1 MKLFLILHREGK
13 EVRKNEV
20 KIILRQL
27 KRKRKKTFCNS
38 GKRKRKADYVK
49 FLYDYWTKNL
59 NKRSSSLN

>member
-49 FLYDYWTKNL
+49 FLYDY
-59 NKRSSSLN
+59 

>member
-27 KRKRKKTFCNS
+27 KRKRKRKTFCNS

-49 FLYDYWTKNL
+49 FLYDY
-59 NKRSSSLN
+59 

>member
-27 KRKRKKTFCNS
+27 KRIRKKLSATLA
-38 GKRKRKADYVK
+38 KEKEK
-49 FLYDYWTKNL
+49 LIM
-59 NKRSSSLN
+59 

>member
-27 KRKRKKTFCNS
+27 KRKRKTFCNS

-49 FLYDYWTKNL
+49 FLYDY
-59 NKRSSSLN
+59 

>member
-27 KRKRKKTFCNS
+27 KRKRKRFADANS
-38 GKRKRKADYVK
+38 MKAQYE
-49 FLYDYWTKNL
+49 NL
-59 NKRSSSLN
+59 VNSSLSATEGSV

>member
-27 KRKRKKTFCNS
+27 KRKRK
-38 GKRKRKADYVK
+38 ADYVK
-49 FLYDYWTKNL
+49 FLYDY
-59 NKRSSSLN
+59 